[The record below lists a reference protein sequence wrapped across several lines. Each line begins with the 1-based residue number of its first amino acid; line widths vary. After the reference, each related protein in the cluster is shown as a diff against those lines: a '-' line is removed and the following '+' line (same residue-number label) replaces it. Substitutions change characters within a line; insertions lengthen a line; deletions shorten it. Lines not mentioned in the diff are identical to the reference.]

1 MNYYQ
6 QYIGDEIVTN
16 SVIFDK
22 QVNFDKIDFEF
33 IVNSKNNN
41 DVLGDSKYEYTTNK
55 HIPTTTNKL
64 PFNTINKVNRLEGF
78 NAQNVEIKLSFKDY
92 YLGLNPPQTEYND
105 VTNAITIGKNIQQR
119 LATNNRSLEYL
130 NELSYINNTENL
142 SGVTSNKINFKSC
155 DNGLKDYL
163 DINYSNNIA
172 DEILDHNRYIIG
184 TFGESNYGLY
194 DLGNKVYN
202 TEIYQQLLEK
212 STFI

>member
-1 MNYYQ
+1 MLQ
-6 QYIGDEIVTN
+6 TLLQ
-16 SVIFDK
+16 
-22 QVNFDKIDFEF
+22 
-33 IVNSKNNN
+33 
-41 DVLGDSKYEYTTNK
+41 
-55 HIPTTTNKL
+55 
-64 PFNTINKVNRLEGF
+64 LE
-78 NAQNVEIKLSFKDY
+78 
-92 YLGLNPPQTEYND
+92 
-105 VTNAITIGKNIQQR
+105 KNIQQR

-194 DLGNKVYN
+194 DLGNKYIRN
-202 TEIYQQLLEK
+202 ICKYMCLTIIEK
-212 STFI
+212 IITFIYFVNLS